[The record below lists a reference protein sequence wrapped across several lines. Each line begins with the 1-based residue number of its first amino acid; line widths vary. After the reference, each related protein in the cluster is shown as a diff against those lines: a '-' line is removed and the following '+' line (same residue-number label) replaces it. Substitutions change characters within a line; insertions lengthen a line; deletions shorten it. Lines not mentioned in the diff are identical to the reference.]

1 MKGQSS
7 QEKLHFFKMIHFCV
21 DKALVYFD
29 CEFEFSATSH
39 LHIYSASV
47 YSNIIL
53 VFVSKCWTHFMSVS
67 SWGVYDLA
75 SFFEHFKLKIMAV
88 SFKLHLFK
96 VAFSLWNW
104 KTNTSQFLWT
114 VDNWCRSHCWC
125 MFVDLKVEVTR
136 LWRRLPASQP
146 LCAQCSLRG
155 LLFFFFFLRIT
166 SDWKVLRAAKFWDS
180 VFTGGAQFAHRWDSN
195 RKPNKSWHIW
205 TLVAFNSLFTST
217 EDKWPGHTVGM
228 LYYSGIVKQKETS
241 YRLPWHV
248 SLECVSSE
256 PLSFMWTRSPM
267 TTVSISAC
275 FGGFYSDCTGGKM
288 GISVQS
294 IAICGKK

>member
-1 MKGQSS
+1 
-7 QEKLHFFKMIHFCV
+7 MIHFCV
-21 DKALVYFD
+21 DKALVYF
-29 CEFEFSATSH
+29 EFEFSATSH

-104 KTNTSQFLWT
+104 KTNTLQFLWT
-114 VDNWCRSHCWC
+114 EDNWCRSHCWC

-155 LLFFFFFLRIT
+155 LLFFF
-166 SDWKVLRAAKFWDS
+166 
-180 VFTGGAQFAHRWDSN
+180 
-195 RKPNKSWHIW
+195 
-205 TLVAFNSLFTST
+205 LFTYHIRLKGVESGPVMRQCVHWGST
-217 EDKWPGHTVGM
+217 
-228 LYYSGIVKQKETS
+228 I
-241 YRLPWHV
+241 
-248 SLECVSSE
+248 
-256 PLSFMWTRSPM
+256 
-267 TTVSISAC
+267 
-275 FGGFYSDCTGGKM
+275 CTQM
-288 GISVQS
+288 G
-294 IAICGKK
+294 